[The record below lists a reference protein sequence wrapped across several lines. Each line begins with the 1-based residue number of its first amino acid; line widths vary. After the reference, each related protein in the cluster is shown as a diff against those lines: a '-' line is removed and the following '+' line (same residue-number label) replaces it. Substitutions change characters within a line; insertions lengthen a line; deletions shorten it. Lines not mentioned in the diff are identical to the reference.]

1 MDHPFTDAFR
11 YKVWADQDLLDHGE
25 RQWPSLPAEDARF
38 FVRILNHTHVVDRIF
53 IGHITGK
60 PHGFDADNTPETPT
74 LATLRAAMAE
84 TDGWLVEYATRA
96 DEVELAREIPFVFT
110 DGDHGRMR
118 VDEMLLHL
126 LTHGSNHRG
135 MAARVLAT
143 HGLERPR
150 DTFTRFLHLSDP
162 SRRGGTMEP
171 RTA

>member
-1 MDHPFTDAFR
+1 MKQPFADAFR
-11 YKVWADQDLLDHGE
+11 YKAWANQDLLDHGE
-25 RQWPSLPAEDARF
+25 RQWQSLPEEDARF

-60 PHGFDADNTPETPT
+60 PHGFDADNTMETPT
-74 LATLRAAMAE
+74 IAALRAAMAQ
-84 TDGWLVEYATRA
+84 TDSWLAEYTANA
-96 DEVELAREIPFVFT
+96 DEAELARAIDIAFT
-110 DGDHGRMR
+110 DGDRGRMR

-135 MAARVLAT
+135 MAARVLAM

-150 DTFTRFLHLSDP
+150 DTFTRFLHLNDP

-171 RTA
+171 GAA